1 MDTVKI
7 GIIGYGW
14 MGSTHAKV
22 LKTLREAELVAVAD
36 PLREARVKAQND
48 NPSIKTY
55 SDPRELLD
63 DNSVDAV
70 IIASP
75 PDTHVPLLV
84 KAVEKHKHVL
94 VEKPLGPDLESLKPL
109 LDMNPDP
116 DLVIMTAFSL
126 RYHSMYTDLEKMI
139 SDLGRTILFQHVALG
154 DIPPPK
160 WVLDPRISGGLLNE
174 NAIHILYLITWYFGF
189 PEKIYAVIRDHVK
202 PGLNDNI
209 TLTTIHPGNTVSIIT
224 RSWTAG
230 QVVRYYEIIG
240 EKGSIH
246 LDGYLGGIVR
256 LVKKG
261 EKIEK
266 NYEFELEEMYKRELG
281 DFIESI
287 KKNRKPMVGLREGI
301 LMQILV
307 HAAKVSSRENTVV
320 EPMKAGG
327 ELAVKLLEKYP
338 G

>member
-1 MDTVKI
+1 ML
-7 GIIGYGW
+7 W
-14 MGSTHAKV
+14 
-22 LKTLREAELVAVAD
+22 KTLAIWL
-36 PLREARVKAQND
+36 
-48 NPSIKTY
+48 SISSCRSTFPF
-55 SDPRELLD
+55 SC
-63 DNSVDAV
+63 
-70 IIASP
+70 
-75 PDTHVPLLV
+75 
-84 KAVEKHKHVL
+84 
-94 VEKPLGPDLESLKPL
+94 LK
-109 LDMNPDP
+109 
-116 DLVIMTAFSL
+116 
-126 RYHSMYTDLEKMI
+126 
-139 SDLGRTILFQHVALG
+139 
-154 DIPPPK
+154 
-160 WVLDPRISGGLLNE
+160 SG
-174 NAIHILYLITWYFGF
+174 I
-189 PEKIYAVIRDHVK
+189 
-202 PGLNDNI
+202 
-209 TLTTIHPGNTVSIIT
+209 TTIHPGNTVSIIT

-246 LDGYLGGIVR
+246 IDGYLGGIVR
-256 LVKKG
+256 LVKNG

-287 KKNRKPMVGLREGI
+287 KKTRKPMVGLREGI